1 MRCLIFAGG
10 EFRDPRWHCKQVKDD
25 DFVLCADK
33 GAEYVLSMGLIPG
46 LVVGD
51 LDSLD
56 HAARQRLEEM
66 GVPFLNFPGEKDE
79 TDTELA
85 LIEALRRKPEEIIIF
100 AGSGDRLDHTLAN
113 IFLLIDHLSSGI
125 PIRLATPGQTLW
137 VTDHSVTVAG
147 YPGQTVSLIALSSTV
162 SGLTLKGF
170 YYPLDDAV
178 LRQGSPRGISNIM
191 LGHEARIQFTE
202 GILLIVQTHSK

>member
-10 EFRDPRWHCKQVKDD
+10 EFKDPRWHRSQIKDD

-33 GAEYVLSMGLIPG
+33 GAEYLLSMGLKPG

-56 HAARQRLEEM
+56 PAARQSLEEM
-66 GVPFLNFPGEKDE
+66 GVPFKSFPGEKDE

-85 LIEALRRKPEEIIIF
+85 LLEALHRKPEEVIIY

-113 IFLLIDHLSSGI
+113 IFLLVEHLPAGI
-125 PIRLATPGQTLW
+125 PISLATPSQSLW
-137 VTDHSVTVAG
+137 VTDRPVTVTG
-147 YPGQTVSLIALSSTV
+147 YPGQTVSLISLSPAV
-162 SGLTLKGF
+162 YGLTLKGF
-170 YYPLDDAV
+170 YYPLDNDV

-191 LGHEARIQFTE
+191 LGHEAQIHFTE
-202 GILLIVQTHSK
+202 GILLVVQTHEQ